1 MKTLLAV
8 SLIITFIYSNSAI
21 GCEVCGCGA
30 GATYFG
36 LQPNLARNFVGIRWR
51 TMDFDSHLGMGE
63 RFRTQ
68 EIFHTAEL
76 LARWYPLDRLQA
88 LISVPYSANTQY
100 TRTGNINLN
109 GIGDIALV
117 ANYNIVERDNTC
129 APDEV
134 SHAFTMG
141 GGLTLPT
148 GRHELPETDN
158 NDEVNNPNF
167 QIGTGSVSFL
177 ALAQYI
183 VRLGNYGISVDAQ
196 GKIHTVNADNYRFGN
211 RVSSTLTMFVII
223 DNDDWK
229 IMPSLGVYGEYSGY
243 NDSNGTP
250 INVTGGYLT
259 NGIIG
264 TDIFLNSFMV
274 GLHYQIPIVQKLGNN
289 YLQSNQRFMTTFA
302 FMF

>member
-1 MKTLLAV
+1 MKYLVTV
-8 SLIITFIYSNSAI
+8 SLILIFFYNHSVQ

-88 LISVPYSANTQY
+88 LVSVPYSVNTQY
-100 TRTGNINLN
+100 TKTGNINLN
-109 GIGDIALV
+109 GIGDIAIV
-117 ANYNIVERDNTC
+117 ANYNIIERDNTC
-129 APDEV
+129 APDEL
-134 SHAFTMG
+134 SHAFTAG

-148 GRHELPETDN
+148 GRHELPDSDN
-158 NDEVNNPNF
+158 NSEVNNPNF

-183 VRLGNYGISVDAQ
+183 VRLGNYGISIDAQ
-196 GKIHTVNADNYRFGN
+196 GKIHTANADNYRFGN
-211 RVSSTLTMFVII
+211 RVSSTLTMFMII
-223 DNDDWK
+223 DNEDWK
-229 IMPSLGVYGEYSGY
+229 IMPSLGVYSEYSGY
-243 NDSNGTP
+243 NYSNGTP
-250 INVTGGYLT
+250 ISVTGGYLT
-259 NGIIG
+259 NALIG
-264 TDIFLNSFMV
+264 ADIFLNTFMI
-274 GLHYQIPIVQKLGNN
+274 GCNYQIPVMQKLGDN
-289 YLQSNQRFMTTFA
+289 YLQSNQRFMTTVA